1 MSRLQPPNASL
12 ELNCARA
19 DGRLQ
24 RYRVLY
30 QQRGVTHPCLRTYSS
45 CSLHMLVI
53 LLIGTNRMNSCRST
67 ANHERLASALPCAA
81 SGMPNNLQRPCCT
94 PSQDSTHQL
103 ACLPA
108 CLPACSS
115 SSQGELFKFRKSGV
129 RSKPH
134 AKGAVLNSAAAAL
147 HMPSDETVVQTQ
159 HTTAAACNN
168 PHDSL
173 FYPIPPYR
181 RASQTK
187 ATGGETMGVS

>member
-81 SGMPNNLQRPCCT
+81 SGMPNNLQRPCCKDEGQHT
-94 PSQDSTHQL
+94 
-103 ACLPA
+103 
-108 CLPACSS
+108 
-115 SSQGELFKFRKSGV
+115 
-129 RSKPH
+129 
-134 AKGAVLNSAAAAL
+134 SAAAPLKGSCSRSDTHRRNKLLATSSPQVRCSQQTPRERRGIKQRCSRAAYAL
-147 HMPSDETVVQTQ
+147 
-159 HTTAAACNN
+159 
-168 PHDSL
+168 
-173 FYPIPPYR
+173 R
-181 RASQTK
+181 
-187 ATGGETMGVS
+187 